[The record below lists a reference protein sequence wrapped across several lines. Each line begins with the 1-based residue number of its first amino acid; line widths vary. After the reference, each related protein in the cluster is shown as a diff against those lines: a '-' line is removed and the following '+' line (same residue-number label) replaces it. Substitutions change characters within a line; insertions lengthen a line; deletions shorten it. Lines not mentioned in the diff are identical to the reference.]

1 MTYAKKPHLSRSLKT
16 WGFFPCSKNCIR
28 AHGGQREVVQQGLVS
43 TELQFK
49 NSPVALH
56 LFVKL
61 VILSIQ
67 QGKTGIVGPSETC
80 LAFPFLTLIN
90 ATQQTIKHKVH

>member
-1 MTYAKKPHLSRSLKT
+1 MQKSHTYLKD
-16 WGFFPCSKNCIR
+16 FFFFHAVRICIT
-28 AHGGQREVVQQGLVS
+28 AQGAQRKVVHQGLVS

-56 LFVKL
+56 FLNL

-67 QGKTGIVGPSETC
+67 QGKTGVVGLSQTC
-80 LAFPFLTLIN
+80 LAFAFLTLTN
-90 ATQQTIKHKVH
+90 ATPQTIQHKVH